1 MSEFIL
7 KIFDVN
13 NRCIS
18 GPLNIRSLNLEINQS
33 NNNIGPPYGD
43 IRIEISDSDVNLG
56 PLIERIGLIYRSRN
70 LNPSDNRIVDKIKIK
85 DASQNEILLINDAM
99 ATSIQFIDYHFTSTI
114 EINWKF
120 FLNTNLHL
128 ESNLVYNF
136 MLEGDWT
143 GYGEESYS
151 DLIGVSNRDW
161 LRFGF

>member
-18 GPLNIRSLNLEINQS
+18 GPLNIRSLNLQINQS
-33 NNNIGPPYGD
+33 DNIGLPFGN
-43 IRIEISDSDVNLG
+43 IRIEISDSNVNLE
-56 PLIERIGLIYRSRN
+56 PLLGRISSIYQSRSSN
-70 LNPSDNRIVDKIKIK
+70 TNDNRIVDKIKIK
-85 DASQNEILLINDAM
+85 DASQNEILIVNDAM
-99 ATSIQFIDYHFTSTI
+99 ATSINFIDYYFTSSI
-114 EINWKF
+114 EINWQF
-120 FLNTNLHL
+120 FLNTNSHL
-128 ESNLVYNF
+128 ELNSVYNF

-151 DLIGVSNRDW
+151 DLIGESNRDW

>member
-33 NNNIGPPYGD
+33 NNIGPPYGN
-43 IRIEISDSDVNLG
+43 IRIEISDSNVNLQ
-56 PLIERIGLIYRSRN
+56 PLLERIGSIYQSRI

-85 DASQNEILLINDAM
+85 DASQNEILIINDAM
-99 ATSIQFIDYHFTSTI
+99 VTSIQFSDYDFTYTV
-114 EINWKF
+114 EINWQF

>member
-18 GPLNIRSLNLEINQS
+18 GPLNIRSVNLEINQS
-33 NNNIGPPYGD
+33 NNIGPPYGN
-43 IRIEISDSDVNLG
+43 IRIEISDSNVNLQ
-56 PLIERIGLIYRSRN
+56 PLLERIGSIYQSRN
-70 LNPSDNRIVDKIKIK
+70 LNPSDNRIIDKIKIK

-99 ATSIQFIDYHFTSTI
+99 VTSIQFSDYYFTSAV
-114 EINWKF
+114 EINWQF
-120 FLNTNLHL
+120 LLNTNSHL
-128 ESNLVYNF
+128 QSNFYNF